1 MAYIGIK
8 AFPEHV
14 YLVVGNNCAGVNFCR
29 RYIVLDGCFIAT
41 PFRPWCFNKNDFFS
55 TKVCDS
61 DLGLYFGSE
70 AAAPIMHSFC
80 KHISK

>member
-29 RYIVLDGCFIAT
+29 RYIVLDGCFLSQHHFVRGVLTRMI
-41 PFRPWCFNKNDFFS
+41 FFLPRFV
-55 TKVCDS
+55 T
-61 DLGLYFGSE
+61 L
-70 AAAPIMHSFC
+70 I
-80 KHISK
+80 

>member
-29 RYIVLDGCFIAT
+29 RFWTAVFYRNT
-41 PFRPWCFNKNDFFS
+41 
-55 TKVCDS
+55 
-61 DLGLYFGSE
+61 
-70 AAAPIMHSFC
+70 
-80 KHISK
+80 ISSVVF